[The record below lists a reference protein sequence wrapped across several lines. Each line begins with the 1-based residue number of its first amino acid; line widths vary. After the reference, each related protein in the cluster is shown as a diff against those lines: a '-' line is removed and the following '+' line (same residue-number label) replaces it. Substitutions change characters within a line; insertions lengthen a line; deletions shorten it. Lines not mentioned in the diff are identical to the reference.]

1 MLTGKNFVP
10 LQEYKGYERSI
21 EPESGYHKSGYAKIE
36 EDESYSRSTINSDD
50 YVVLTPDDVAKNL
63 GITPLTQRDY
73 SKLVASPPDIK
84 GITKSYPL
92 PETTNRTNNNVTN
105 IDNSVTV
112 NGVKLSEHDSKTVYE
127 TLKRY
132 VGNH

>member
-1 MLTGKNFVP
+1 ML
-10 LQEYKGYERSI
+10 Y
-21 EPESGYHKSGYAKIE
+21 
-36 EDESYSRSTINSDD
+36 
-50 YVVLTPDDVAKNL
+50 DVAKNL

-105 IDNSVTV
+105 VDNSVTV
-112 NGVKLSEHDSKTVYE
+112 NGVKLSEQDSKAVNE
-127 TLKRY
+127 ALRR
-132 VGNH
+132 HIAIH